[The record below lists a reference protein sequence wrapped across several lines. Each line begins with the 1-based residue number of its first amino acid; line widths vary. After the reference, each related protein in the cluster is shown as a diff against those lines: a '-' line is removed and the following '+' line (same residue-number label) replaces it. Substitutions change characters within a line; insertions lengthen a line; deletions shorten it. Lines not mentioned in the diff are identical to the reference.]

1 MGFFDRLKKTSDN
14 FFDDLKQN
22 AIDNALAAAEK
33 NNQKVNT
40 SDKND
45 DLEKYNEWYN
55 TLNEEDKIEEDYK
68 KWKSKI
74 GYNYESTCVD
84 LLMKGQFNL
93 TPLEKKIVDVYM
105 KPTRDALEK
114 ERIEKEKR
122 LNEKKTRLLNK
133 YDSDLVDKIMQ
144 DKPWIGMVE
153 EILDDMKGMPLDVS
167 ESVSKGAVKKK
178 NYYDKS
184 TNRLGNDA
192 FDFEVSLEDGKVTGW
207 KDRRNRGTRDI

>member
-45 DLEKYNEWYN
+45 DLEKFNERYNN
-55 TLNEEDKIEEDYK
+55 LSEEEKIEEDYK
-68 KWKSKI
+68 KWESTI
-74 GYNYESTCVD
+74 GYEYESACLD
-84 LLMKGQFNL
+84 LLMKDTFNL

-105 KPTRDALEK
+105 KPATDALEK
-114 ERIEKEKR
+114 ERIENEKR
-122 LNEKKTRLLNK
+122 FNEKKTRLLNK

-144 DKPWIGMVE
+144 DKPWIGMEE
-153 EILDDMKGMPLDVS
+153 EILDDMKGMPGDIS
-167 ESVSKGAVKKK
+167 ESVSKGVVKKK

-192 FDFEVSLEDGKVTGW
+192 FDFEVTLEDGKVTGW

>member
-1 MGFFDRLKKTSDN
+1 MGFFDRLKQKSDN
-14 FFDDLKQN
+14 FFDGLQQN

-55 TLNEEDKIEEDYK
+55 TLSEEDKIEEDYK

-84 LLMKGQFNL
+84 LLMKRLSSAL

-105 KPTRDALEK
+105 KPATDALEK
-114 ERIEKEKR
+114 ERIEKEKVAS
-122 LNEKKTRLLNK
+122 LGLA
-133 YDSDLVDKIMQ
+133 
-144 DKPWIGMVE
+144 
-153 EILDDMKGMPLDVS
+153 
-167 ESVSKGAVKKK
+167 SVMIEA
-178 NYYDKS
+178 
-184 TNRLGNDA
+184 
-192 FDFEVSLEDGKVTGW
+192 
-207 KDRRNRGTRDI
+207 

>member
-33 NNQKVNT
+33 NNQKVNI

-55 TLNEEDKIEEDYK
+55 TLSEEDKIEEDYK
-68 KWKSKI
+68 NWKSKI
-74 GYNYESTCVD
+74 GYNYESTCLD

-105 KPTRDALEK
+105 KPATDALEK
-114 ERIEKEKR
+114 ERIENEKR
-122 LNEKKTRLLNK
+122 FNEKKTRLLNK

-144 DKPWIGMVE
+144 DKPWIGMEE
-153 EILDDMKGMPLDVS
+153 EILDEMKGMPRDVS
-167 ESVSKGAVKKK
+167 ESASKGVVKKK

-192 FDFEVSLEDGKVTGW
+192 YDFEVTLEDGKVTGW

>member
-93 TPLEKKIVDVYM
+93 TPLEKKIVD
-105 KPTRDALEK
+105 
-114 ERIEKEKR
+114 
-122 LNEKKTRLLNK
+122 
-133 YDSDLVDKIMQ
+133 
-144 DKPWIGMVE
+144 
-153 EILDDMKGMPLDVS
+153 
-167 ESVSKGAVKKK
+167 
-178 NYYDKS
+178 
-184 TNRLGNDA
+184 
-192 FDFEVSLEDGKVTGW
+192 
-207 KDRRNRGTRDI
+207 